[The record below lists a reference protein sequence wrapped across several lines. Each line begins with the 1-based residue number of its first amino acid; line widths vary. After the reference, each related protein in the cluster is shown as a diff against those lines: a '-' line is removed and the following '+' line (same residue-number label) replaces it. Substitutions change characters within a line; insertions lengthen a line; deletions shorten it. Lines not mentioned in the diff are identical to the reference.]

1 MKSPRAVRFACS
13 LLVLQGCLWALVS
26 LAALAVSADRA
37 NWAPAA
43 QAGHVRLAW
52 YLAASVGAV
61 AAAAGL
67 SILSFALAFR
77 LERRKSRAR
86 AGAVVLE
93 TGMAS
98 FGLLVAYAAATAGA
112 GLPALLPVSAGLA
125 GAALSA
131 AAAAMLL
138 GRAAAAFVAGA

>member
-1 MKSPRAVRFACS
+1 MKSPAAVRFACA
-13 LLVLQGCLWALVS
+13 LLVIQGCLWALVC

-43 QAGHVRLAW
+43 QAGPARLAW
-52 YLAASVGAV
+52 YIAASVGVV

-67 SILSFALAFR
+67 AALSFALAFR
-77 LERRKSRAR
+77 LERRKRRAR
-86 AGAVVLE
+86 LGGVVLE
-93 TGMAS
+93 AVMAG

-131 AAAAMLL
+131 VAAAMLL
-138 GRAAAAFVAGA
+138 GRTAASFVAGA